1 MYEKVLFSIKKN
13 HGSKKKIE
21 KKRKV
26 LPMHTREM
34 MIVTIC
40 ALQGSEVVAD
50 PPSGKGATIA

>member
-1 MYEKVLFSIKKN
+1 MEA
-13 HGSKKKIE
+13 KKKIE